1 MKRTKLLKSAP
12 CAAPQKSSEQDVIA
26 VSQIVEVDGER
37 AVEISLFYMG
47 KLRGRYFADSENHN
61 AWVDG
66 KWYTCRLKNVAR
78 LCKDMTPLK
87 NDYYYMGD
95 EMEWGSNEDKE
106 RAQDF
111 LDTWS
116 IDSYEENLSGKK
128 RQQAVQRKIER
139 IEQQMAD
146 IPCVPDEA
154 EEWLDQT
161 IFPGHILFIK
171 KEKKRTTYSCTACG
185 CSSWKK
191 KGWKHGEKTVCPKC
205 GRPVT
210 VNSRQQ
216 EKTRKAPVVILQQY
230 GQEWVER
237 QFNAVCKWTAEEKDI
252 QLFEQCRAIIPKGEC
267 WGKVWYG
274 LLPEADEF
282 EQDFWDKNPKNKRFL
297 SSYLYPGNLQEV
309 LKCGGLERSGMNILA
324 NKGEKFNVNK
334 FITTFH
340 KRPYLEYL
348 AKAGLSRLVADIVDD
363 YGWWGDPDTICTYG
377 QSLQEA
383 LQLDGNR
390 VNRMKQINGGL
401 RALEWLQY
409 EEAMEIKISQESL
422 EYLQSKK
429 VSVSGCEDILMELQ
443 SVNRMVN
450 YMKKQRVAPSK
461 LTTTWRDYLRTARDE
476 GMDTTDDI
484 VRLPKDLKARHDQ
497 LVELINARRDAEKI
511 AKEKEKYK
519 RLDAQ
524 ILEKLPEAAR
534 YFWENDKYMII
545 PAGTCEELMTEGRT
559 LHHCVGSSDI
569 YMNKMAAGTSWILFL
584 RKKEDL
590 EKAYYTVEIDMKDDR
605 ILQYYSE
612 FDRQPDKGTISK
624 VLDKFKRSIK
634 RERQQAR
641 IQVPIAAIA

>member
-12 CAAPQKSSEQDVIA
+12 CAAPKKSSEQDVIA
-26 VSQIVEVDGER
+26 VSQIVEIDGES

-47 KLRGRYFADSENHN
+47 KLRGRYFADKDNHN

-87 NDYYYMGD
+87 NDYYYMGY
-95 EMEWGSNEDKE
+95 EMEWDSNEDKE
-106 RAQDF
+106 RAQDY

-116 IDSYEENLSGKK
+116 LDSYEENLSGKK

-161 IFPGHILFIK
+161 IFPGHILFVK

-282 EQDFWDKNPKNKRFL
+282 EQDFWDKNPQNKRFL

-309 LKCGGLERSGMNILA
+309 LKCGDLERSGMDILA

-340 KRPYLEYL
+340 QRPYMEYL
-348 AKAGLSRLVADIVDD
+348 AKAGLSRLVADIVDN

-377 QSLQEA
+377 QSLQGA

-429 VSVSGCEDILMELQ
+429 VSVSGCEDILMELK

-461 LTTTWRDYLRTARDE
+461 LTTTWRDYLRMAKDE

-559 LHHCVGSSDI
+559 LHHCVGSNDI

-612 FDRQPDKGTISK
+612 FDRQPDKGIISK

-641 IQVPIAAIA
+641 IQVPVAAIA

>member
-1 MKRTKLLKSAP
+1 MKRTKLLKSVP

-26 VSQIVEVDGER
+26 VSQIVEVDEES

-47 KLRGRYFADSENHN
+47 KLRGRYFADGENHN

-66 KWYTCRLKNVAR
+66 KWYTYRLKNVAR

-95 EMEWGSNEDKE
+95 EMKWDTNEDRE

-116 IDSYEENLSGKK
+116 IDSYEEKLSGRK

-139 IEQQMAD
+139 IKKQMAD

-154 EEWLDQT
+154 EKWLDQT
-161 IFPGHILFIK
+161 IFPDNILFIK

-191 KGWKHGEKTVCPKC
+191 IGWKHGEKTVCPKC

-216 EKTRKAPVVILQQY
+216 EKIRKAPVVILQQY

-274 LLPEADEF
+274 LMQEADEF
-282 EQDFWDKNPKNKRFL
+282 EQDFWDKNPMNKHFL
-297 SSYLYPGNLQEV
+297 SSYLFPGNLQEV
-309 LKCGGLERSGMNILA
+309 MKCGGLERSGMDILA
-324 NKGEKFNVNK
+324 NKGERFDVNK
-334 FITTFH
+334 FIITFH
-340 KRPYLEYL
+340 NRPYLEYL
-348 AKAGLSRLVADIVDD
+348 AKAGLTRLAGEIVNT
-363 YGWWGDPDTICTYG
+363 YGWWGEPSIVFACGDT
-377 QSLQEA
+377 LQDA
-383 LQLDGNR
+383 LQIDGNR
-390 VNRMKQINGGL
+390 INRMKQINGGL
-401 RALEWLQY
+401 HALEWLQY
-409 EEAMEIKISQESL
+409 EEDMGVKISQESM
-422 EYLQSKK
+422 EYLEKKK
-429 VSVSGCEDILMELQ
+429 VSLDSCRLILVDVK

-450 YMKKQRVAPSK
+450 YMKKQKGEVSK
-461 LTTTWRDYLRTARDE
+461 LCITWADYLRMAKKE
-476 GMDTTDDI
+476 GYDTTDDI
-484 VRLPKDLKARHDQ
+484 VRFPRDLKARHDE
-497 LVELINARRDAEKI
+497 LVELDNKRKDE
-511 AKEKEKYK
+511 K
-519 RLDAQ
+519 RLQGYRELDQQ
-524 ILEKLPEAAR
+524 IKDRLPEVAR
-534 YFWENDKYMII
+534 YFWENEKYMII
-545 PAGTCEELMTEGRT
+545 PAGTCEELMTEGRA
-559 LHHCVGSSDI
+559 LHHCVGRDDH
-569 YMNKMAAGTSWILFL
+569 YMKKMAAGISWILFL

-605 ILQYYSE
+605 VLQYYSE
-612 FDRQPDKGTISK
+612 FDRKPDKEIISK
-624 VLDKFKRSIK
+624 VLDKFKWSIK
-634 RERQQAR
+634 RERQQMR
-641 IQVPIAAIA
+641 IQVPVATIA

>member
-1 MKRTKLLKSAP
+1 
-12 CAAPQKSSEQDVIA
+12 
-26 VSQIVEVDGER
+26 
-37 AVEISLFYMG
+37 
-47 KLRGRYFADSENHN
+47 
-61 AWVDG
+61 
-66 KWYTCRLKNVAR
+66 
-78 LCKDMTPLK
+78 
-87 NDYYYMGD
+87 
-95 EMEWGSNEDKE
+95 
-106 RAQDF
+106 
-111 LDTWS
+111 
-116 IDSYEENLSGKK
+116 
-128 RQQAVQRKIER
+128 
-139 IEQQMAD
+139 
-146 IPCVPDEA
+146 
-154 EEWLDQT
+154 
-161 IFPGHILFIK
+161 
-171 KEKKRTTYSCTACG
+171 
-185 CSSWKK
+185 
-191 KGWKHGEKTVCPKC
+191 
-205 GRPVT
+205 
-210 VNSRQQ
+210 
-216 EKTRKAPVVILQQY
+216 
-230 GQEWVER
+230 
-237 QFNAVCKWTAEEKDI
+237 
-252 QLFEQCRAIIPKGEC
+252 
-267 WGKVWYG
+267 
-274 LLPEADEF
+274 
-282 EQDFWDKNPKNKRFL
+282 
-297 SSYLYPGNLQEV
+297 
-309 LKCGGLERSGMNILA
+309 
-324 NKGEKFNVNK
+324 
-334 FITTFH
+334 
-340 KRPYLEYL
+340 
-348 AKAGLSRLVADIVDD
+348 
-363 YGWWGDPDTICTYG
+363 
-377 QSLQEA
+377 
-383 LQLDGNR
+383 
-390 VNRMKQINGGL
+390 
-401 RALEWLQY
+401 
-409 EEAMEIKISQESL
+409 
-422 EYLQSKK
+422 
-429 VSVSGCEDILMELQ
+429 MELQ

>member
-1 MKRTKLLKSAP
+1 MMKRTKLLKSAP

-26 VSQIVEVDGER
+26 VSQIVEADGES
-37 AVEISLFYMG
+37 ALEISLFYMG
-47 KLRGRYFADSENHN
+47 ELRGRYFADEDNHN

-78 LCKDMTPLK
+78 LCKDMSPLK
-87 NDYYYMGD
+87 NDYYYLGD
-95 EMEWGSNEDKE
+95 EVKWNSNEDKE
-106 RAQDF
+106 RARDF

-116 IDSYEENLSGKK
+116 LDSYEENLNGKK
-128 RQQAVQRKIER
+128 RQQAAQRKIER
-139 IEQQMAD
+139 IGRQMAD

-154 EEWLDQT
+154 EEWLEQT

-171 KEKKRTTYSCTACG
+171 KGKKRTTYSCTACG
-185 CSSWKK
+185 CSGWKK

-205 GRPVT
+205 GQPVT

-230 GQEWVER
+230 GQKWVER
-237 QFNAVCKWTAEEKDI
+237 QFSAVCKWTAEEKTI

-282 EQDFWDKNPKNKRFL
+282 EQDFWDKNPLNKRFL

-309 LKCGGLERSGMNILA
+309 LKYGDLERSGMDTLA

-334 FITTFH
+334 FITTFR
-340 KRPYLEYL
+340 KRPYMEYL
-348 AKAGLSRLVADIVDD
+348 AKAGLSRLVADIVDI
-363 YGWWGDPDTICTYG
+363 YGWWGNPGTIRTHE
-377 QSLQEA
+377 QSLPEV

-401 RALEWLQY
+401 CALEWLQY
-409 EEAMEIKISQESL
+409 EEAMAIKISQESL

-429 VSVSGCEDILMELQ
+429 VSVSDCKDILIELK

-450 YMKKQRVAPSK
+450 YMKKQHTAPNK
-461 LTTTWRDYLRTARDE
+461 LTITWRDYLRMAKDE
-476 GMDTTDDI
+476 GMDTSDDI
-484 VRLPKDLKARHDQ
+484 VRFPKDLRARHNY
-497 LVELINARRDAEKI
+497 LVELGNKRKEAERLKGY
-511 AKEKEKYK
+511 AK
-519 RLDAQ
+519 LDKQ
-524 ILEKLPEAAR
+524 IRERLPEAAR
-534 YFWENDKYMII
+534 YFWENDEYMIV

-559 LHHCVGSSDI
+559 LHHCVGKDDH
-569 YMNKMAAGTSWILFL
+569 YMKKMAAGTSWILFL
-584 RKKEDL
+584 RKKEDPG
-590 EKAYYTVEIDMKDDR
+590 KAYYTVEIDMKDDR
-605 ILQYYSE
+605 VMQYYSE
-612 FDRQPDKGTISK
+612 FDRQPDREIIRK

-634 RERQQAR
+634 RGRQQAR
-641 IQVPIAAIA
+641 IQAPVAAIA

>member
-1 MKRTKLLKSAP
+1 MMKRTKLLKSAP
-12 CAAPQKSSEQDVIA
+12 CVAPEKSSEENVIA
-26 VSQIVEVDGER
+26 VSQIVEVDGES

-87 NDYYYMGD
+87 NDYYYMGN
-95 EMEWGSNEDKE
+95 EMKWASNEDKE

-116 IDSYEENLSGKK
+116 LDSYEENLSGKK

-139 IEQQMAD
+139 IERQMAD

-205 GRPVT
+205 GQPVT

-230 GQEWVER
+230 SEKWVER
-237 QFNAVCKWTAEEKDI
+237 QFNAVCKWTAGEKSI
-252 QLFEQCRAIIPKGEC
+252 QLYEQCRAIIPKGQC

-282 EQDFWDKNPKNKRFL
+282 EQDFWDKNPQNKRFL
-297 SSYLYPGNLQEV
+297 SSYLFPGNLQEV
-309 LKCGGLERSGMNILA
+309 LKCGDLERSGMDILA
-324 NKGEKFNVNK
+324 NRGEKFNVNK

-348 AKAGLSRLVADIVDD
+348 AKAGLSRLVAEIVDT
-363 YGWWGDPDTICTYG
+363 YGWWGDPGTICTYG
-377 QSLQEA
+377 QSLQGA
-383 LQLDGNR
+383 LQLNGNR

-409 EEAMEIKISQESL
+409 EEAMETKISQESL
-422 EYLQSKK
+422 EYIQRKN
-429 VSVSGCEDILMELQ
+429 VSLDDCEDILKELI

-450 YMKKQRVAPSK
+450 YMKKQKVAPNK
-461 LTTTWRDYLRTARDE
+461 LAITWRDYLRMAKDE

-484 VRLPKDLKARHDQ
+484 VRLPKDLKARHDY
-497 LVELINARRDAEKI
+497 LVELGNKRKDEERLKG
-511 AKEKEKYK
+511 YK
-519 RLDAQ
+519 KLDKQ
-524 ILEKLPEAAR
+524 IQKRIPEAAR
-534 YFWENDKYMII
+534 YFWEDDKYMII

-559 LHHCVGSSDI
+559 LHHCVGRDDH
-569 YMNKMAAGTSWILFL
+569 YMKKMAAGTSWILFL
-584 RKKEDL
+584 RKKENL

-612 FDRQPDKGTISK
+612 FDRQPDKGIISK

-634 RERQQAR
+634 HGQQQTR
-641 IQVPIAAIA
+641 IQVPVAAIA